1 MTDKN
6 RPKVF
11 DNLDYGFNVG
21 IYRKLQKQY
30 NEKKLNGP
38 RDTLDTLQIISFDQ
52 HGCFDTR
59 SIKWLEKLTDR
70 STVNKFLSQISFVFA
85 YGLGA
90 VCYAAELR
98 RLIMISDDSMKNH
111 YQQQLNKLWKIGK
124 VRKVSEKIE
133 GSSSSIIIISH

>member
-1 MTDKN
+1 LGRFVRLVRFINHRGT
-6 RPKVF
+6 F
-11 DNLDYGFNVG
+11 FL
-21 IYRKLQKQY
+21 Y
-30 NEKKLNGP
+30 NILLILNCKKKLNGP

-124 VRKVSEKIE
+124 VRE
-133 GSSSSIIIISH
+133 GSKK

>member
-1 MTDKN
+1 MCKYYLTILL
-6 RPKVF
+6 VF
-11 DNLDYGFNVG
+11 LTIRLIDIELY
-21 IYRKLQKQY
+21 
-30 NEKKLNGP
+30 
-38 RDTLDTLQIISFDQ
+38 TLQIISFDQ

-90 VCYAAELR
+90 AELR

-111 YQQQLNKLWKIGK
+111 YQQQLNKLIKK
-124 VRKVSEKIE
+124 
-133 GSSSSIIIISH
+133 